1 MKRLKTRSK
10 PTMEFIGTKRRM
22 KRADRRKASVK
33 KARYQKEN
41 GSGKLLDDDAFFV
54 SIALLRK
61 AGKRIR
67 EIGQEKEYRE

>member
-1 MKRLKTRSK
+1 MIK
-10 PTMEFIGTKRRM
+10 GTIQLFTL
-22 KRADRRKASVK
+22 S
-33 KARYQKEN
+33 N